1 MTQHGKKYK
10 ESLTKADRESMH
22 GVAEA
27 VDMVKEMASAKFDE
41 TVRVKEGPF
50 ADFSGQ
56 ISEINEDQ
64 LKLKVLVNIF
74 GRETPVE
81 LEFSQVAKL

>member
-27 VDMVKEMASAKFDE
+27 VELVK
-41 TVRVKEGPF
+41 
-50 ADFSGQ
+50 
-56 ISEINEDQ
+56 
-64 LKLKVLVNIF
+64 
-74 GRETPVE
+74 
-81 LEFSQVAKL
+81 